1 MLKGSGDAF
10 SEDGGCSLS
19 GEGSGHEL
27 LVLVLVLVPLV
38 GLRRRRAC

>member
-19 GEGSGHEL
+19 GEGSGHVL
-27 LVLVLVLVPLV
+27 LVLVLVPLV